1 MPRGT
6 TIRSIR
12 VSDAV
17 WEAAKK
23 ATELEGETISDVVRR
38 ALIEY
43 AGTRVTARPAEP
55 AASQDV

>member
-12 VSDAV
+12 VSDEI
-17 WEAAKK
+17 WDAAKE

-43 AGTRVTARPAEP
+43 AGARTAGSDAT
-55 AASQDV
+55 

>member
-12 VSDAV
+12 VSNEV
-17 WEAAKK
+17 WDAAKA

-43 AGTRVTARPAEP
+43 AEARVTAPPAEP
-55 AASQDV
+55 AASRDA